1 MIADSRGARG
11 ETGQPLPFT
20 FKSAPQ
26 AKTVLFGEGG
36 LSMVFYARQSF
47 LHPANRIFEP
57 QNAAFLA
64 KTVAFYP
71 IYEYFKFFLILV
83 KNID

>member
-1 MIADSRGARG
+1 MIADSRGARD

-47 LHPANRIFEP
+47 LHPANRFFEP
-57 QNAAFLA
+57 QKQLFWRKRQLFTQSTNIFN
-64 KTVAFYP
+64 
-71 IYEYFKFFLILV
+71 FF
-83 KNID
+83 